1 MKGSQ
6 LITGSSPVSPIKE
19 KIMFSTQDTKE
30 KEIRS
35 IAPDYDN
42 LSKDE
47 QKEIRD
53 KVENAEKPNPDKQT
67 FR

>member
-1 MKGSQ
+1 
-6 LITGSSPVSPIKE
+6 
-19 KIMFSTQDTKE
+19 MFSTQDTKE

-35 IAPDYDN
+35 IAPDYDS

-53 KVENAEKPNPDKQT
+53 KVENAEKPSPDKRA

>member
-1 MKGSQ
+1 
-6 LITGSSPVSPIKE
+6 
-19 KIMFSTQDTKE
+19 MFSTQDTKE

-47 QKEIRD
+47 QKKIRD
-53 KVENAEKPNPDKQT
+53 KVENAEKPSPDKRA